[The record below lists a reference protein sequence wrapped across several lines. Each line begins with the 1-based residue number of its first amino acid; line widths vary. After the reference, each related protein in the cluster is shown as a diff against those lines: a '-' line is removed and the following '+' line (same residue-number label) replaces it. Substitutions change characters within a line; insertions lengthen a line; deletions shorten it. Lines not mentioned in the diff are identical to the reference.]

1 MAKIHF
7 PESVLCVA
15 QTGRELRAA
24 TNVPDEF
31 RDFLHTKKFAAYA
44 ELKGIDPTDTQSSLI
59 KLAIAQAKLQVY
71 EEIMLFI
78 AAKEISDFDTE

>member
-15 QTGRELRAA
+15 QTDRELRAA

-31 RDFLHTKKFAAYA
+31 RDFLHSKKFAAYA

-59 KLAIAQAKLQVY
+59 KLATAQAKLQAY

-78 AAKEISDFDTE
+78 AAKEINDFDTD

>member
-15 QTGRELRAA
+15 QTDRELRAA

-31 RDFLHTKKFAAYA
+31 RDFLHSKKFAAYA
-44 ELKGIDPTDTQSSLI
+44 ELKGIDPTDTQSSPI

-78 AAKEISDFDTE
+78 AAKDFKDFDTD